1 MLAYVREIARTG
13 GRVAESLKHLSFLL
27 ASPCGAQT
35 GYFCLEPS
43 GSHLGFQ
50 QLTPDSG
57 TQSPSRNPGLFH
69 KGTVAYHRGSTQR
82 ANARLQ

>member
-1 MLAYVREIARTG
+1 MLAYVREIVRTG

-35 GYFCLEPS
+35 GYFSMPRTP

-50 QLTPDSG
+50 
-57 TQSPSRNPGLFH
+57 
-69 KGTVAYHRGSTQR
+69 
-82 ANARLQ
+82 

>member
-35 GYFCLEPS
+35 GYFS
-43 GSHLGFQ
+43 
-50 QLTPDSG
+50 TP
-57 TQSPSRNPGLFH
+57 
-69 KGTVAYHRGSTQR
+69 
-82 ANARLQ
+82 